1 MSRIKFTAAQ
11 NMTEKKNGKRCSQL
25 CGWSYMELQLPFGCS
40 IGASGILERR
50 FIGLYQP
57 DWQVNLDIFIIH
69 TYIHMYVCAFRPK
82 YISIKPIRIV
92 HSAPNNRVK
101 YCYIEGAT

>member
-11 NMTEKKNGKRCSQL
+11 NMTEKKMENAVRNYVDGHI
-25 CGWSYMELQLPFGCS
+25 WSSNCLLAVRLG
-40 IGASGILERR
+40 SGILERR